1 MSASRPQIAPMTGP
15 TIEMAPFWRTCV
27 LLSGML
33 TVTLYFTT
41 ILVISTVL
49 PQIQG
54 TMSATADEVSWLVT
68 FNILATAIATPMTG
82 WLVARF
88 GRKTTM
94 CTCIGGFCASTL
106 MCGLAGSLEE
116 MIVWRVLQGALGAPT
131 IPLNQTILLDIYP
144 KHRHRFVLGLNGIG
158 VVIGPVIGP
167 TLAGYL
173 AETYSWRAAF
183 YMLVPVCLIACCGML
198 MALPQDKPKT
208 RIGLDWI
215 GFLSL
220 STAVGGLQYVLAR
233 GQRLD
238 WFDSGEIVLTA
249 AIAVLAAYVFLVHSL
264 TAERPFLDL
273 RLLGIRNVALGYILV
288 SLFGMLN
295 FTPMVLLPTLLRQHI
310 EYPDALVG
318 WIVGSRGIG
327 GLVGFFAAMMIERL
341 DPRLSISA
349 GFLMLLVSGLW
360 LMQINLDVTPL
371 EIILN
376 GILQGLSVGIVIV
389 PLAIVTFSD
398 LDPHYR
404 PEATGIFHLLRNVA
418 SSLFISLC
426 VAEVVRSTGTNY
438 ARMAEFISVY
448 NKALSWPAVIG
459 AWDMETLP
467 GLLRLSKEVGRQSAM
482 IAYLNTFGWFT
493 AVSAIAMPVALLI
506 GRPGSVPASPIAP
519 TSSPSRRE

>member
-1 MSASRPQIAPMTGP
+1 MSALAPQTEIS
-15 TIEMAPFWRTCV
+15 PFWRTCV

-88 GRKTTM
+88 GRKATM
-94 CTCIGGFCASTL
+94 CTCIGGFAAATL
-106 MCGLAGSLEE
+106 MCGLATSLEE
-116 MIVWRVLQGALGAPT
+116 LILWRVLQGALGAPT

-144 KHRHRFVLGLNGIG
+144 RHRHRFVLGLNGIG

-167 TLAGYL
+167 TAAGYL
-173 AETYSWRAAF
+173 AETYSWRFAF
-183 YMLVPVCLIACCGML
+183 YMLVPVCLVALFGML
-198 MALPQDKPKT
+198 TALPGDRPAA
-208 RIGLDWI
+208 RARLDWV
-215 GFLSL
+215 GFVSLSL
-220 STAVGGLQYVLAR
+220 TIGGLQYVLAR

-238 WFDSGEIVLTA
+238 WFDSGEIVVTA
-249 AIAVLAAYVFLVHSL
+249 FLAVLAAYVFLVHSL
-264 TAERPFLDL
+264 TAAQPFLDL
-273 RLLGIRNVALGYILV
+273 RMLANRNVALGYILV

-295 FTPMVLLPTLLRQHI
+295 FTPMVLLPTLLRQHVD
-310 EYPDALVG
+310 YPDALVG

-327 GLVGFFAAMMIERL
+327 GLLGFFAAMAIERL
-341 DPRLSISA
+341 DPRASIA
-349 GFLMLLVSGLW
+349 TGFVLLLISGLW

-398 LDPHYR
+398 LEPRLR
-404 PEATGIFHLLRNVA
+404 PEATGVFHLLRNVA
-418 SSLFISLC
+418 SSLFISIC
-426 VAEVVRSTGTNY
+426 VAEVVRSTGVNY
-438 ARMAEFISVY
+438 ARMAEFVTIY
-448 NKALSWPAVIG
+448 NKSLTWPAVVG
-459 AWDMETLP
+459 AWDFVTLP
-467 GLLRLSKEVGRQSAM
+467 GLARLSKEVSRQSAM
-482 IAYLNTFGWFT
+482 IAYLNTFGLFT
-493 AVSAIAMPVALLI
+493 LVSAVAVPISLLI
-506 GRPGSVPASPIAP
+506 ARRKPAASAGGQLVSATTSRSP
-519 TSSPSRRE
+519 RE